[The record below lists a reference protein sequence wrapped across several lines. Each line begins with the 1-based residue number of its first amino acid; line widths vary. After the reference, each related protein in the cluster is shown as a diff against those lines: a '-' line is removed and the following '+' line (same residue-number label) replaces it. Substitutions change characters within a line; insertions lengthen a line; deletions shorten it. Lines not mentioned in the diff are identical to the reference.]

1 MLIGSKSAMK
11 TMITLFIAS
20 MFAVSALVAANTSPL
35 TEMEQI
41 AFAPKT
47 ETDSL
52 LLYSNG
58 ELLFERYENGF
69 TKDNKHIA
77 WSVSKSISSAII
89 GALVYQ
95 NKLDIQK
102 SICDYIPAAKE
113 FNHCDLRTTDFLS
126 WSSGFFWNEMYEDA
140 NGDREQSSVA
150 QLLYGDGT
158 ADSTKFMYSHPKVNA
173 GKKVWNYSTG
183 DSTFLMGIA
192 KAVVPKAEEQ
202 TFPWKYLFD
211 PLDID
216 VTFGQDQSGTFGGG
230 SSMYLRPRDLARIG
244 ELYLSRGM
252 WNGKRIFSEEWVDY
266 TNSRPETFDKIDII
280 DKDSFVMHSKR
291 SWWTIN
297 PKIAQAKK
305 IPDSLIANGHW
316 GQYLVII
323 PSLKMVLVRM
333 GNNQDITTD
342 FDLISVIEKAVRA
355 VEQHQ
360 GAK

>member
-1 MLIGSKSAMK
+1 MK
-11 TMITLFIAS
+11 TKIILFIAS
-20 MFAVSALVAANTSPL
+20 LFAVSALVAANTSPL

-41 AFAPKT
+41 AFAPNT
-47 ETDSL
+47 QTDSL
-52 LLYSNG
+52 LLYADG
-58 ELLFERYENGF
+58 ELMFERYENGY
-69 TKDNKHIA
+69 TKDNKHVA

-95 NKLDIQK
+95 NKLDIKK
-102 SICDYIPAAKE
+102 SICDYLPAAKE
-113 FNHCDLRTTDFLS
+113 FNHCDIRTTDFLS
-126 WSSGFFWNEMYEDA
+126 WSSGLYWNEMYEDA
-140 NGDREQSSVA
+140 NSDREQSSVG

-158 ADSTKFMYSHPKVNA
+158 ADTTKFMLTHPSPNA

-211 PLDID
+211 PLEID
-216 VTFGQDQSGTFGGG
+216 VTFGQDQLGTFGGG
-230 SSMYLRPRDLARIG
+230 SSIYIRPRDLARIG
-244 ELYLSRGM
+244 ELYIKRGM

-266 TNSRPETFDKIDII
+266 TNSRPETFDFL
-280 DKDSFVMHSKR
+280 DSASFPMHSKR

-333 GNNQDITTD
+333 GNNQDIAQE
-342 FDLISVIEKAVRA
+342 FDLIATIEKAVRA
-355 VEQHQ
+355 VEQKQ
-360 GAK
+360 GGK

>member
-1 MLIGSKSAMK
+1 MK
-11 TMITLFIAS
+11 TKIILFIFS
-20 MFAVSALVAANTSPL
+20 LLTVSALVAESTSPL
-35 TEMEQI
+35 QQMEQI

-52 LLYSNG
+52 LLYADG
-58 ELLFERYENGF
+58 ELLFERYENGY
-69 TKDNKHIA
+69 TADNKHIA

-102 SICDYIPAAKE
+102 SICNYIPAAKE

-126 WSSGFFWNEMYEDA
+126 WSSGLTWNEMYEDA

-150 QLLYGDGT
+150 QLLYGDAIGDT
-158 ADSTKFMYSHPKVNA
+158 TQFMISHPSKTP
-173 GKKVWNYSTG
+173 GKNDWNYSTG

-192 KAVVPKAEEQ
+192 KTVVAKDEQQ

-211 PLDID
+211 PLGID
-216 VTFGQDQSGTFGGG
+216 VTFAQDQSGTFGGG
-230 SSMYLRPRDLARIG
+230 SSIYLRPRDLARIG
-244 ELYLSRGM
+244 ELYLKRGL
-252 WNGKRIFSEEWVDY
+252 WNGKRIFSEEWVDF
-266 TNSRPETFDKIDII
+266 TNSRPETFDVLNFSEDT
-280 DKDSFVMHSKR
+280 FHSKR

-333 GNNQDITTD
+333 GNNQDITSD
-342 FDLISVIEKAVRA
+342 FDLIAVIEKAVRA

-360 GAK
+360 GGKK